1 MGKVKRGLPRTLFGR
16 ALLMLTVPL
25 VVVQL
30 VTSFMFYDR
39 HWQTIS
45 RRLALGLGGEIA
57 VLIEAR
63 ERLPREDQRL
73 IAHQLRTQLEVET
86 SFDAGARLPDGGTAI
101 LPYRSVIERAL
112 AERILLPFVLDET
125 GDGFIAIHV
134 QLPEGVLTAV
144 TTDKRIFSTTTWLF
158 TAWTIGLSLIL
169 LGIAMLFLRNL
180 VRPITRLATAAQ
192 AFGKGQGIGDYRP
205 SGATEIRQAGTA
217 FLAMRQRIERQITQR
232 NALLAGVSA
241 DLRAPLARM
250 AGTLDALAPEAEV
263 TELQRD
269 VAEMTRMIDGYLAFI
284 QGGAGEAPAIVRLD
298 ELFAE
303 LAGDARRQGRQIT
316 TEVPAG
322 LTLTARPQA
331 LKRCLANLVDNGLRY
346 GRNVAL
352 TAWPQDRG
360 IRIAVDDDGPG
371 IPPERRED
379 VFRPFVRLDPSRN
392 QATGGIGLGLT
403 IARDV
408 ARSHGGDLT
417 LGRAPAGGLRALVYL
432 PA

>member
-1 MGKVKRGLPRTLFGR
+1 MGRVKRGLPRTLFGR

-63 ERLPREDQRL
+63 ERLPRDDQRL

-86 SFDAGARLPDGGTAI
+86 RFDQGGQLPAGGGAI

-125 GDGFIAIHV
+125 DDGFIAIHV
-134 QLPEGVLTAV
+134 QLPDGVLTAV

-250 AGTLDALAPEAEV
+250 AGTLDGLAPETDV

-284 QGGAGEAPAIVRLD
+284 QGGAGEATARLRLD

-303 LAGDARRQGRQIT
+303 LAGDARRQGHQIA
-316 TEVPAG
+316 TEIPAG

-352 TAWPQDRG
+352 TAWPQGDG
-360 IRIAVDDDGPG
+360 VKIAVDDDGPG

-417 LGRAPAGGLRALVYL
+417 LGRAPTGGLRALVYL

>member
-63 ERLPREDQRL
+63 QRLPREDQRL

-86 SFDAGARLPDGGTAI
+86 SFDAGATLPGAGGAI

-112 AERILLPFVLDET
+112 AERILLPFTLDET

-134 QLPEGVLTAV
+134 QLPDGVLTAV
-144 TTDKRIFSTTTWLF
+144 TTDKRVFSTTTWLF

-263 TELQRD
+263 TELKRD

-284 QGGAGEAPAIVRLD
+284 QGGTGEATAPVRLD
-298 ELFAE
+298 ELFTE

-316 TEVPAG
+316 TDAPAG
-322 LTLTARPQA
+322 LILQARPQA
-331 LKRCLANLVDNGLRY
+331 LKRCLANLVDNGLRH
-346 GRNVAL
+346 GRNVAVS
-352 TAWPQDRG
+352 AWPQGDG
-360 IRIAVDDDGPG
+360 VKIAVDDDGPG

-417 LGRAPAGGLRALVYL
+417 LGRAPAGGLRALIYL

>member
-86 SFDAGARLPDGGTAI
+86 RFDAGATLPDSGNAL

-125 GDGFIAIHV
+125 GDGFVAIHV
-134 QLPEGVLTAV
+134 QLPDGVLTAV

-284 QGGAGEAPAIVRLD
+284 QGGAGEAQAIVRLD
-298 ELFAE
+298 DLFAE
-303 LAGDARRQGRQIT
+303 LAGDARRQGRQIA

-352 TAWPQDRG
+352 TAWPQGDG
-360 IRIAVDDDGPG
+360 VKIAVDDDGPG

-417 LGRAPAGGLRALVYL
+417 LGRAPTGGLRALVYL

>member
-86 SFDAGARLPDGGTAI
+86 SFDPGARLTDSSSAL

-112 AERILLPFVLDET
+112 AERILMPFVLDET
-125 GDGFIAIHV
+125 SDGFIAIHV
-134 QLPEGVLTAV
+134 QLPDGVLTAV
-144 TTDKRIFSTTTWLF
+144 TTDKRVFSTTTWLF

-180 VRPITRLATAAQ
+180 VRPITRLASAAQ

-205 SGATEIRQAGTA
+205 SGAAEIRQAGTA

-250 AGTLDALAPEAEV
+250 AGTLDALAPVAEV
-263 TELQRD
+263 AELQRD

-284 QGGAGEAPAIVRLD
+284 QGGAGEPPAPVRLD
-298 ELFAE
+298 LLFAE
-303 LAGDARRQGRQIT
+303 LAADARRQGRQIT
-316 TEVPAG
+316 AEVPAG
-322 LTLTARPQA
+322 LALIARPQA

-346 GRNVAL
+346 GRNVTL
-352 TAWPQDRG
+352 TGWAQDG
-360 IRIAVDDDGPG
+360 GVKIAVDDDGPG
-371 IPPERRED
+371 IPPDRRED
-379 VFRPFVRLDPSRN
+379 VFRPFMRLDPSRN

-417 LGRAPAGGLRALVYL
+417 LGRATAGGLRALVYL

>member
-1 MGKVKRGLPRTLFGR
+1 MAEVKRGLPRTLFGR

-30 VTSFMFYDR
+30 VTSFIFYDR

-63 ERLPREDQRL
+63 AHLPREDQRL

-86 SFDAGARLPDGGTAI
+86 RFEADAQLPAGGGAL

-112 AERILLPFVLDET
+112 AERILLPFVLDQT

-134 QLPEGVLTAV
+134 QLPDGVLTAV

-180 VRPITRLATAAQ
+180 VRPITRLASAAQ

-217 FLAMRQRIERQITQR
+217 FLAMRQRIERQISQR

-250 AGTLDALAPEAEV
+250 AGTLDALAPEADV

-284 QGGAGEAPAIVRLD
+284 QGGPDEAGASVDLD
-298 ELFAE
+298 LLFTE

-316 TEVPAG
+316 ADLATG
-322 LTLTARPQA
+322 LTLQARPQA

-346 GRNVAL
+346 GRNVAIS
-352 TAWPQDRG
+352 AWAQDGG
-360 IRIAVDDDGPG
+360 IKIAVDDDGPG

-417 LGRAPAGGLRALVYL
+417 LGRAPTGGLRALVYL